1 MVVRKTMGNVCA
13 HIDSKPI
20 VLRVYCIRRATNHIG
35 GITMNNSEFY
45 AYYFK
50 GKETKLTP
58 EEKKRKSD
66 LAYRFIMNRRKT
78 AAGRKSIALS
88 MIGVDCEDIQKS
100 ANRQEWERVDYM
112 KKLLS
117 AKIDRLCSSYG
128 ITDKEVK
135 AYFARNNYSLSFS

>member
-1 MVVRKTMGNVCA
+1 
-13 HIDSKPI
+13 
-20 VLRVYCIRRATNHIG
+20 
-35 GITMNNSEFY
+35 MNNSEFY

-128 ITDKEVK
+128 ITDEEVK